1 MAFNVEL
8 KHLRYLVEVVR
19 QGSFSRAAAT
29 LFATQ
34 PTISKAISQLE
45 SSFGARLLERGRRGV
60 RLTSEGEVVYRRAQA
75 MLAERD
81 GMQNDLDELRG
92 LRRGELRL
100 GLPPMGSNVLFA
112 PLFARFRQSHPH
124 IDIRLVEQGS
134 KRLEDALLSGEI
146 ELAAS
151 LLPVSE
157 AFEWESV
164 HDESMVALLPRDH
177 ALTQKPQ
184 LALEDLRDEPQVL
197 FESGFALDA
206 IISDACVRRG
216 FMPIEAARTSQ
227 PDFALA
233 LVAAGLGVALL
244 PQLVADQHASDAVR
258 IVPLAEP
265 DLRWHLAL
273 LWRRGAGL
281 SPAARAWVDLACGAR
296 DHAGEV
302 PAEIGAGD
310 HA

>member
-8 KHLRYLVEVVR
+8 KNLRYLVEVVR
-19 QGSFSRAAAT
+19 QGSFSRAAAA

-34 PTISKAISQLE
+34 PTISKAIGQLE
-45 SSFGARLLERGRRGV
+45 AGFGARLLERGRRGV
-60 RLTSEGEVVYRRAQA
+60 RLTSEGEVVFRRAQT

-92 LRRGELRL
+92 LRQGELRL

-112 PLFARFRQSHPH
+112 PLFAQFRHSHPH
-124 IDIRLVEQGS
+124 VDIRLTEQGS
-134 KRLEDALLSGEI
+134 RHLEEALLSGEI

-157 AFEWESV
+157 TFEWESV

-177 ALTQKPQ
+177 ALADKEHLQ
-184 LALEDLRDEPQVL
+184 LEDLREEPQVL
-197 FESGFALDA
+197 FESGFALDS

-216 FMPIEAARTSQ
+216 FMPIEAVRTTQ
-227 PDFALA
+227 PDFAIA
-233 LVAAGLGVALL
+233 LVAAGLGVAIL
-244 PQLVADQHASDAVR
+244 PQLVAHQHAADAVKM
-258 IVPLAEP
+258 VPLAEP
-265 DLRWHLAL
+265 DLRWHMAL

-281 SPAARAWVDLACGAR
+281 SPAARAWVDLACAAR
-296 DHAGEV
+296 EARGNVSATPENPD
-302 PAEIGAGD
+302 
-310 HA
+310 